1 MPPSRSSAHQKH
13 QYRPCSSMT
22 CILCWLVACTKGSAV
37 AGSGAPDTS
46 LTVPEFVPF
55 RSRLKSQCQHFKQ
68 RSEVQSG
75 KQKRLTRIQRAHLES
90 IAIDD
95 QRRALFRSSH
105 SQLDRPLVAVPISC
119 WPSVVSQLA
128 HHRLRNRNLAK
139 TQRDL
144 SFQKKTQL

>member
-1 MPPSRSSAHQKH
+1 M
-13 QYRPCSSMT
+13 
-22 CILCWLVACTKGSAV
+22 
-37 AGSGAPDTS
+37 
-46 LTVPEFVPF
+46 
-55 RSRLKSQCQHFKQ
+55 
-68 RSEVQSG
+68 QSG

-105 SQLDRPLVAVPISC
+105 SQLDRPLVAVPVSLSC